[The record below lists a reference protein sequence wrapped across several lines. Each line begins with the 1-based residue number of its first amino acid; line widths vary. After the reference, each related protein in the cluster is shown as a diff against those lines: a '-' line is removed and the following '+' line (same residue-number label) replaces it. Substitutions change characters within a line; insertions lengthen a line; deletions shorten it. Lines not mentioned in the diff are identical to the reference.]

1 MEKKPLQAKN
11 VVSFGDGKTINRPK
25 PEAPAAEPVVEPVA
39 EPVAEPV
46 DASESVVK
54 KADSGFFRTDVLD
67 EAPVEEA
74 AGTVTE
80 AAEAVSEAAEA
91 APEAA
96 EAAEAVTDA
105 LETEIVDEVSE
116 EIPLR
121 DVPEPDAIETKPLN
135 LRQDRYL
142 DETPQEPD
150 WADEEDEF
158 DDYEDD
164 DESLSTIAEV
174 FIPLHDD
181 TTGAIVRKGLVIV
194 SLIVI
199 LCCIVA
205 IVMKQTNLSG
215 VILPDISA
223 LTDRAVHTAS
233 IALSNL

>member
-1 MEKKPLQAKN
+1 MEKKPIQAKN

-25 PEAPAAEPVVEPVA
+25 PAAPAVEPVA
-39 EPVAEPV
+39 EPVE
-46 DASESVVK
+46 ASETVVK
-54 KADSGFFRTDVLD
+54 KAESGFIKA
-67 EAPVEEA
+67 EAVEEA
-74 AGTVTE
+74 A
-80 AAEAVSEAAEA
+80 AEAV
-91 APEAA
+91 
-96 EAAEAVTDA
+96 
-105 LETEIVDEVSE
+105 ETEVANEVSE

-121 DVPEPDAIETKPLN
+121 EVPEPEAIETKPLN

-164 DESLSTIAEV
+164 DETLSTFAEV

-205 IVMKQTNLSG
+205 IVMKQTGFSG
-215 VILPDISA
+215 VIMPDISA
-223 LTDRAVHTAS
+223 LTDQAANAAS

>member
-1 MEKKPLQAKN
+1 MEKKPIQAKN

-25 PEAPAAEPVVEPVA
+25 PEPPVA

-46 DASESVVK
+46 EASETVVK
-54 KADSGFFRTDVLD
+54 KAESGFIKA
-67 EAPVEEA
+67 EAVEEA
-74 AGTVTE
+74 A
-80 AAEAVSEAAEA
+80 AEAVEAEVAN
-91 APEAA
+91 
-96 EAAEAVTDA
+96 
-105 LETEIVDEVSE
+105 EVSE

-121 DVPEPDAIETKPLN
+121 EVPEPEAIETKPLN

-142 DETPQEPD
+142 DDTPQEPD

-164 DESLSTIAEV
+164 DETLSTFAEV

-205 IVMKQTNLSG
+205 IVMKQTGFSG
-215 VILPDISA
+215 VIMPDISA
-223 LTDRAVHTAS
+223 LTDQVANTAS

>member
-1 MEKKPLQAKN
+1 MEKKPIQAKN

-25 PEAPAAEPVVEPVA
+25 PAAPAVEPVA
-39 EPVAEPV
+39 EPVE
-46 DASESVVK
+46 ASETVVK
-54 KADSGFFRTDVLD
+54 KAESGFIKA
-67 EAPVEEA
+67 EAVEEA
-74 AGTVTE
+74 A
-80 AAEAVSEAAEA
+80 AEAVEAEVAN
-91 APEAA
+91 
-96 EAAEAVTDA
+96 
-105 LETEIVDEVSE
+105 EVSE

-121 DVPEPDAIETKPLN
+121 EVPEPEAIETKPLN

-164 DESLSTIAEV
+164 DETLSTFAEV

-205 IVMKQTNLSG
+205 IVMKQTGFSG
-215 VILPDISA
+215 VIMPDISA
-223 LTDRAVHTAS
+223 LTDQVANTAS

>member
-1 MEKKPLQAKN
+1 MEKKPIQAKN

-25 PEAPAAEPVVEPVA
+25 PAAPAVEPVA
-39 EPVAEPV
+39 EPVE
-46 DASESVVK
+46 ASETVVK
-54 KADSGFFRTDVLD
+54 KAESGFIKAETP
-67 EAPVEEA
+67 EAVEA
-74 AGTVTE
+74 AAET
-80 AAEAVSEAAEA
+80 AAESVETAVD
-91 APEAA
+91 
-96 EAAEAVTDA
+96 AV
-105 LETEIVDEVSE
+105 ETEVANEVSE
-116 EIPLR
+116 EVPLR
-121 DVPEPDAIETKPLN
+121 EVPEPEAIETKPLN

-150 WADEEDEF
+150 WADEEDAF

-164 DESLSTIAEV
+164 DETLSTFAEV

-205 IVMKQTNLSG
+205 IVMKQTGFSG
-215 VILPDISA
+215 VIMPDISA
-223 LTDRAVHTAS
+223 LTDQAAAAAS

>member
-1 MEKKPLQAKN
+1 MEKKPIQAKN

-25 PEAPAAEPVVEPVA
+25 PAAPAVEPVA
-39 EPVAEPV
+39 EPVE
-46 DASESVVK
+46 ASETVVK
-54 KADSGFFRTDVLD
+54 KAESGFIKA
-67 EAPVEEA
+67 EAVEEA
-74 AGTVTE
+74 V
-80 AAEAVSEAAEA
+80 
-91 APEAA
+91 A
-96 EAAEAVTDA
+96 EAAEAV
-105 LETEIVDEVSE
+105 ETEVANEVSE
-116 EIPLR
+116 EVPLR
-121 DVPEPDAIETKPLN
+121 EVPEPEAIETKPLN

-150 WADEEDEF
+150 WADEEDAF

-164 DESLSTIAEV
+164 DETLSTFAEV

-205 IVMKQTNLSG
+205 IVMKQTGFSG
-215 VILPDISA
+215 VIMPDISA
-223 LTDRAVHTAS
+223 LTDQAAAAAS